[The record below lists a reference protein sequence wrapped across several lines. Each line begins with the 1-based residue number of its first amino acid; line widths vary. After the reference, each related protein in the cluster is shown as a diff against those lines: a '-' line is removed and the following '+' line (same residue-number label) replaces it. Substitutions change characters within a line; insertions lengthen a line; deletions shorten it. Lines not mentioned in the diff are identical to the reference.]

1 MTTNVIANTNPN
13 AGKPLIMIQMIVLF
27 AVVQVFG
34 SGEKDHSRV
43 GQKGPV
49 EADKKD
55 HFQSASCLP

>member
-34 SGEKDHSRV
+34 SGEK
-43 GQKGPV
+43 GQL
-49 EADKKD
+49 ESDKKGRFGSGRKG
-55 HFQSASCLP
+55 HCAVG